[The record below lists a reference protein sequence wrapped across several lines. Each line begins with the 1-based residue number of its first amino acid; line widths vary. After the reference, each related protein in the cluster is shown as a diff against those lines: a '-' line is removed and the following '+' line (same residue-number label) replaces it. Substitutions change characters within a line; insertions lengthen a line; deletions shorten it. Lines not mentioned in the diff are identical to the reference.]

1 MELTKRK
8 SPRIPGF
15 NYAMPNYYFITMCTH
30 NKECIFGKPRELSV
44 YGKIAEENLLK
55 IPQLN
60 PNMKID
66 KYVVMPNHI
75 HVIIIV
81 MSEKMEKGLND
92 LSVVIG
98 QYKMSVTKRI
108 REVEQEKKVWQ
119 RSFHDH
125 VIRNQ
130 KRYERIW
137 QYIDNNPQKWEED
150 CFYPTEQKA

>member
-1 MELTKRK
+1 
-8 SPRIPGF
+8 
-15 NYAMPNYYFITMCTH
+15 MPNYYFITMCTH

-75 HVIIIV
+75 HVIFIV